1 MGETEEVRFDA
12 EKLAALLRAKRG
24 RHGLRDTAAEIGV
37 SPSTLSRVEQ
47 GKAPDVDTL
56 AKLCFWLGITPAE
69 LMPSLSSSPAE
80 DLHRVE
86 LATPDRIEMHLRADK
101 VLDKATIDAL
111 VTVVRLAYQAAERMR
126 AFELPANSN
135 PEPPPEDL

>member
-1 MGETEEVRFDA
+1 MDDTHQARFDT

-24 RHGLRDTAAEIGV
+24 RQGLRETAGAIGV

-56 AKLCFWLGITPAE
+56 AKLCFWLGISPTE
-69 LMPSLSSSPAE
+69 LMPSLGIGVTDPG
-80 DLHRVE
+80 LGTT

-111 VTVVRLAYQAAERMR
+111 VTVVRLAYQASERLR
-126 AFELPANSN
+126 ESDGSGEQDAGK
-135 PEPPPEDL
+135 